1 MLAPGRYG
9 VAVSLRI
16 RLIAVA
22 GAAVLLAVALGI
34 RLVVSRGGILDGS
47 GALAQY
53 SGTALYA
60 ATVYAGVFVL
70 APRARPWAAGAVAI
84 GFCWAVEFFQLTGV
98 PAALSARSVLARLA
112 LGEKFDPTD
121 LAWYVIGVGPLAVLH
136 EIVSRRRG
144 RYSRF

>member
-1 MLAPGRYG
+1 
-9 VAVSLRI
+9 VSLRI

-22 GAAVLLAVALGI
+22 GVAVLLAVALGI

-60 ATVYAGVFVL
+60 ATVYAGVFIL
-70 APRARPWAAGAVAI
+70 APRARPWVAGAVAI
-84 GFCWAVEFFQLTGV
+84 AFCWAVEFFQLTGV
-98 PAALSARSVLARLA
+98 PATLSARSVLARLA

-121 LAWYVIGVGPLAVLH
+121 LAWYVIGVVPLVVLH
-136 EIVSRRRG
+136 EAAGRLSARYRRFR
-144 RYSRF
+144 